1 VAKYAL
7 VRTLEEA
14 YAAREAGLLYWTDSG
29 MRVTTHL
36 TGTTFLIPD
45 SRYIELGKW
54 GILVEEEDES

>member
-36 TGTTFLIPD
+36 TGANFIIPN

-54 GILVEEEDES
+54 GILVEEEDGS